1 MSSANPLSRLFGA
14 AASVAGRTRKP
25 IVDRVQ
31 RDPGT
36 KLRLKYTPYY
46 HVIDKTD
53 GVNIVCEGR
62 QMLMMSSNE
71 YLGLS
76 THPEV
81 VRAAQVAMDE
91 WGTSSCGSR
100 LANGSRGYHV
110 ELEEELAAFLGKEA
124 CHVIVAGYMA
134 CIAALSSLAQRGD
147 ALIVD
152 KNIHASL
159 WDGARLSGAE
169 IERFTHEDMG
179 SLAALLGQLDPDQPK
194 IIAVDGVYSMEG
206 HIASLREICRLAD
219 QYGAYVVVDDCHGLG
234 VLGKD
239 GRGVANHFGVED
251 QVDLIAGSFSKSLAS
266 TGGFLAGSRATIE
279 YLRSTCRQIIFSA
292 ALTPSCAAAALA
304 GLRVSQREPEHRERL
319 WENTRYL
326 QNILRTLGLDFWGSP
341 TPAVPIVIGDKEKTY
356 IMWRSLMDQGFFAV
370 MSTAPGVPVG
380 KDLIRCAV
388 SALHTREQLDRFG
401 DALQVAMKKA
411 GHRPVPAAA

>member
-1 MSSANPLSRLFGA
+1 MSSAHPFTRLFGA
-14 AASVAGRTRKP
+14 VAGSPKKP
-25 IVDRVQ
+25 VAERIA
-31 RDPGT
+31 RDAGT
-36 KLRLKYTPYY
+36 KLRLKYSPYY
-46 HVIDKTD
+46 HVIDRTD
-53 GVNIVCEGR
+53 GVHIVCEGR
-62 QMLMMSSNE
+62 PMLMMSSNE

-81 VRAAQVAMDE
+81 RRAAQAAIDK
-91 WGTSSCGSR
+91 WGTSPCGSR

-134 CIAALSSLAQRGD
+134 CLAALSALAQRGD

-159 WDGARLSGAE
+159 WDGARLSGADL
-169 IERFTHEDMG
+169 ERFTHEDMG
-179 SLAALLGQLDPDQPK
+179 SLAALLAQLDPDQAK

-206 HIASLREICRLAD
+206 HIASLPEICRLGE
-219 QYGAYVVVDDCHGLG
+219 QYGAFVVVDDCHGLG

-239 GRGVANHFGVED
+239 GRGVANHFGLDD

-266 TGGFLAGSRATIE
+266 TGGFLAGSRATVE
-279 YLRSTCRQIIFSA
+279 YLRSNCRQIIFSA
-292 ALTPSCAAAALA
+292 ALTPPCAAAALA
-304 GLRVSQREPEHRERL
+304 SLRVSQREPELREQL

-326 QNILRTLGLDFWGSP
+326 QNILVSLGLDYWSSP

-356 IMWRSLMDQGFFAV
+356 VMWRSLMEQGFFTV
-370 MSTAPGVPVG
+370 MSISPGVPVG

-401 DALQVAMKKA
+401 DALKIAMKKA